1 MPATNTS
8 ARLITMHLH
17 CRPTRVQRWGDD
29 SRARLKHQRSFQK
42 TCSCAIHIDIRSACG
57 RSRMT
62 TWYPVAVTLL
72 VAGVIVG
79 AMCTL
84 NMLIGPKRPSQ
95 IKGESFECGNPP
107 SGSAWGRFS
116 VRFYLTAI
124 LFLLFDVEVIFLYP
138 WAVELRHLGM
148 FGFVEALIFI
158 IILFVGLLYAWQR
171 GALDW
176 D

>member
-1 MPATNTS
+1 VV
-8 ARLITMHLH
+8 LIGYSCENKTH
-17 CRPTRVQRWGDD
+17 PQD
-29 SRARLKHQRSFQK
+29 SLS
-42 TCSCAIHIDIRSACG
+42 
-57 RSRMT
+57 MT
-62 TWYPVAVTLL
+62 TWFPIVVTII

-79 AMCTL
+79 VMCTI
-84 NMLIGPKRPSQ
+84 NMIVGPKRPSQ
-95 IKGESFECGNPP
+95 IKDEAFECGNPP

-124 LFLLFDVEVIFLYP
+124 LFLIFDVEVIFLYP

-158 IILFVGLLYAWQR
+158 VILLVGLLYAWQR

>member
-1 MPATNTS
+1 
-8 ARLITMHLH
+8 
-17 CRPTRVQRWGDD
+17 
-29 SRARLKHQRSFQK
+29 
-42 TCSCAIHIDIRSACG
+42 
-57 RSRMT
+57 MT
-62 TWYPVAVTLL
+62 TWFPVAVTVI
-72 VAGVIVG
+72 VAGLIVG
-79 AMCTL
+79 LMCTI
-84 NMLIGPKRPSQ
+84 NMLVGPRRPTA
-95 IKGESFECGNPP
+95 IKSESFECGNAP

-148 FGFVEALIFI
+148 FGFVEAFIFI
-158 IILFVGLLYAWQR
+158 AILAVGLLYAWQR

>member
-1 MPATNTS
+1 
-8 ARLITMHLH
+8 
-17 CRPTRVQRWGDD
+17 
-29 SRARLKHQRSFQK
+29 
-42 TCSCAIHIDIRSACG
+42 
-57 RSRMT
+57 MT
-62 TWYPVAVTLL
+62 TWFPVAVTLL

-84 NMLIGPKRPSQ
+84 NMLIGPRRPSK
-95 IKGESFECGNPP
+95 IKSESFECGNPP

-124 LFLLFDVEVIFLYP
+124 LFLIFDVEVIFLYP
-138 WAVELRHLGM
+138 WAVELRYLGM

-158 IILFVGLLYAWQR
+158 AILGVGLLYAWQR

>member
-1 MPATNTS
+1 
-8 ARLITMHLH
+8 
-17 CRPTRVQRWGDD
+17 
-29 SRARLKHQRSFQK
+29 
-42 TCSCAIHIDIRSACG
+42 
-57 RSRMT
+57 MT
-62 TWYPVAVTLL
+62 TWFPIAVTLV
-72 VAGVIVG
+72 VAGLIVG
-79 AMCTL
+79 VMCTI
-84 NMLIGPKRPSQ
+84 NMLVGPRRPSA
-95 IKGESFECGNPP
+95 IKSEAFECGNPS

-138 WAVELRHLGM
+138 WAVELRRLGV

-158 IILFVGLLYAWQR
+158 AILSVGLVYAWQR